1 MVTKK
6 YRSIISVYLSIGLL
20 INGKS
25 ATIDFIGGANGQHK
39 TMPYFITSDPD
50 VQKALDT
57 SPGLNVHYR
66 LESVETTPDE
76 QPEHSELIPDPSGV
90 EGLDP
95 STPAP
100 VIDNIFNLDDDP
112 PIEPATGD
120 MIVSGITNAQDAK
133 AYLSEMFPGKVGQ
146 MPNKSAVLSEAIRL
160 KVSFPDWK

>member
-6 YRSIISVYLSIGLL
+6 YRSTISVYLSIGLL

-39 TMPYFITSDPD
+39 TLPYFVTSDPD
-50 VQKALDT
+50 VQEALDT

-66 LESVETTPDE
+66 LESVETTPDVTPQ
-76 QPEHSELIPDPSGV
+76 QPELPPDVTPQDNGEASE
-90 EGLDP
+90 
-95 STPAP
+95 
-100 VIDNIFNLDDDP
+100 IDDIFNQDDNP

-133 AYLSEMFPGKVGQ
+133 AYLTETFPGKVGQ
-146 MPNKSAVLSEAIRL
+146 MPNKAAVLSEAMRL